1 MERRP
6 NVQPWHPSIRL
17 AEYKNTGADVCVG
30 CNKPLSGSYYR
41 LNGKLACDA
50 CVQRVKMRSPRDSH
64 AAFVRAILFGI
75 GGAILGLIIY
85 SAFAI
90 LTGIVIGYVAL
101 AVGWLVATAMKKGS
115 QGVSGRRHQIA
126 AVALTYAAVSLSA
139 IPIGISFYL
148 KEKKPVAHATAAPKS
163 SASTSP
169 DPADPSSSSS
179 PLSGGPKSA
188 DSPQPVAKP
197 AVGAIIASMLFAGL
211 ASPFL
216 ELQSGVSGILGL
228 VILFVGIRIAWKITS
243 APPLEILG
251 PFQASAPTA
260 TSAASSS

>member
-1 MERRP
+1 MSNP
-6 NVQPWHPSIRL
+6 GAPQFGV
-17 AEYKNTGADVCVG
+17 AEFKSTGADVCVG
-30 CNKPLSGSYYR
+30 CNRPLSGSYYR
-41 LNGKLACDA
+41 INGKLACDA
-50 CVQRVKMRSPRDSH
+50 CVQQVKMSLPRDSH

-75 GGAILGLIIY
+75 GGAMLGLIIY

-90 LTGIVIGYVAL
+90 LTGIMIGYVAL
-101 AVGWLVATAMKKGS
+101 AVGWLVAIAMKKGS
-115 QGVSGRRHQIA
+115 QGVGGRRYQIA

-148 KEKKPVAHATAAPKS
+148 KEKNPVAHAKAAPNV

-169 DPADPSSSSS
+169 DTADPSSIS
-179 PLSGGPKSA
+179 PPSGG
-188 DSPQPVAKP
+188 PQPVAKP

-228 VILFVGIRIAWKITS
+228 VILFVGARIAWKITS
-243 APPLEILG
+243 APPLVILG
-251 PFQASAPTA
+251 PFQTNALTAPSAPTG
-260 TSAASSS
+260 S

>member
-1 MERRP
+1 M
-6 NVQPWHPSIRL
+6 SIPGTPQFGV
-17 AEYKNTGADVCVG
+17 AEYKNTGAEVCVG

-41 LNGKLACDA
+41 VNGKLACDT
-50 CVQRVKMRSPRDSH
+50 CVQQIKMRSPQDSH

-90 LTGIVIGYVAL
+90 LTGIMIGYVAL
-101 AVGWLVATAMKKGS
+101 AVGWLVGTAMKKGS
-115 QGVSGRRHQIA
+115 RGVGSRRYQIA

-148 KEKKPVAHATAAPKS
+148 KEKKPVAHATAAPN
-163 SASTSP
+163 ASTSP
-169 DPADPSSSSS
+169 DAADPSSSG
-179 PLSGGPKSA
+179 PPSGGSKSA

-197 AVGAIIASMLFAGL
+197 AVGAIIASLLFAGL

-228 VILFVGIRIAWKITS
+228 VILFVGIRIAWKSTS
-243 APPLEILG
+243 ASPLEILG
-251 PFQASAPTA
+251 PFQASAP
-260 TSAASSS
+260 SAPSGS

>member
-1 MERRP
+1 MSSP
-6 NVQPWHPSIRL
+6 GTPQFGV
-17 AEYKNTGADVCVG
+17 AEYKNTGADLCVG
-30 CNKPLSGSYYR
+30 CKKPFTGSYYR
-41 LNGKLACDA
+41 INGKLACDA
-50 CVQRVKMRSPRDSH
+50 CVQQVKKHSPQDSH
-64 AAFVRAILFGI
+64 SAFVRAILFGT

-90 LTGIVIGYVAL
+90 LTGIMIGYVAL

-115 QGVSGRRHQIA
+115 QGVGGRRYQIA

-148 KEKKPVAHATAAPKS
+148 KEKKPVVHATAAQND
-163 SASTSP
+163 STSP
-169 DPADPSSSSS
+169 RAADPSDNG
-179 PLSGGPKSA
+179 PLSGRPELV
-188 DSPQPVAKP
+188 DSPKPVAKP
-197 AVGAIIASMLFAGL
+197 AVGALFASMLFAGL

-251 PFQASAPTA
+251 PFQASAPSVA
-260 TSAASSS
+260 PAPSGS

>member
-1 MERRP
+1 MSSP
-6 NVQPWHPSIRL
+6 GTPQFGV
-17 AEYKNTGADVCVG
+17 AEYKKTGAEVCVG
-30 CNKPLSGSYYR
+30 CNKPLSDSYYR
-41 LNGKLACDA
+41 VNGKLACDA
-50 CVQRVKMRSPRDSH
+50 CVQKVKMRSPQDSH
-64 AAFVRAILFGI
+64 SAFVRAILFGI

-90 LTGIVIGYVAL
+90 LTGIMIGYVAL

-115 QGVSGRRHQIA
+115 QGLGGRRYQIA

-148 KEKKPVAHATAAPKS
+148 KEKKPAPHATAAPNAS
-163 SASTSP
+163 SSTPP
-169 DPADPSSSSS
+169 DAAHQPSSS
-179 PLSGGPKSA
+179 PESA
-188 DSPQPVAKP
+188 DSPQSVAKP
-197 AVGAIIASMLFAGL
+197 AVGAIIGSMLFAGL

-216 ELQSGVSGILGL
+216 ELQSGISGVIGL

-251 PFQASAPTA
+251 PFQASAP
-260 TSAASSS
+260 SAPPVPSGS

>member
-1 MERRP
+1 MSS
-6 NVQPWHPSIRL
+6 PSTPQFGV
-17 AEYKNTGADVCVG
+17 AEYKNSGPEACVG
-30 CNKPLSGSYYR
+30 CNKPLSGGYYR
-41 LNGKLACDA
+41 VNGKLACDA
-50 CVQRVKMRSPRDSH
+50 CVQQVKMRSPQDSH

-75 GGAILGLIIY
+75 GGATLGLIIY

-90 LTGIVIGYVAL
+90 LSGIMIGYVAL

-115 QGVSGRRHQIA
+115 QGVGGRRYQIA

-148 KEKKPVAHATAAPKS
+148 KEKKPVAHATADPNAS
-163 SASTSP
+163 SSTSS
-169 DPADPSSSSS
+169 DAVDPSSSTRESDGS
-179 PLSGGPKSA
+179 QQA
-188 DSPQPVAKP
+188 IAKP

-251 PFQASAPTA
+251 PFQANAP
-260 TSAASSS
+260 AAPPVPSGSSIHP

>member
-1 MERRP
+1 MSSP
-6 NVQPWHPSIRL
+6 GTPQFGV
-17 AEYKNTGADVCVG
+17 AEYKNTGAEVCVG
-30 CNKPLSGSYYR
+30 CKKPLAGSYYR
-41 LNGKLACDA
+41 VNGKLACDP
-50 CVQRVKMRSPRDSH
+50 CVQQVKMRSPQDSH
-64 AAFVRAILFGI
+64 PAFVRAILFGM

-90 LTGIVIGYVAL
+90 LTGIMIGYVAL

-115 QGVSGRRHQIA
+115 QGAGGRRYQVA

-148 KEKKPVAHATAAPKS
+148 KERKPVAHATAAPNAS
-163 SASTSP
+163 SSTSP
-169 DPADPSSSSS
+169 DAADPSYSS
-179 PLSGGPKSA
+179 PPPGRAELAG
-188 DSPQPVAKP
+188 SPQPADKP
-197 AVGAIIASMLFAGL
+197 AVGAVIASMLFAGL

-216 ELQSGVSGILGL
+216 MLQSGVSGILGL

-251 PFQASAPTA
+251 PFQASAPTVA
-260 TSAASSS
+260 PAPSGS

>member
-1 MERRP
+1 MSSP
-6 NVQPWHPSIRL
+6 GTPQFGV
-17 AEYKNTGADVCVG
+17 AEYKNTGTEACVG
-30 CNKPLSGSYYR
+30 CHKPLSDSYYR
-41 LNGKLACDA
+41 VNGKLACDA
-50 CVQRVKMRSPRDSH
+50 CVQQVKMGSPRDSH
-64 AAFVRAILFGI
+64 AAFVRAILFGT
-75 GGAILGLIIY
+75 GGAVLGLVIY

-90 LTGIVIGYVAL
+90 LTGIMIGYVAL

-115 QGVSGRRHQIA
+115 QGVGGRRYQIA

-148 KEKKPVAHATAAPKS
+148 KEKKPVAHATAAPNAS
-163 SASTSP
+163 SSTSS
-169 DPADPSSSSS
+169 DTADPSSRTRE
-179 PLSGGPKSA
+179 PAG
-188 DSPQPVAKP
+188 SPQAIAKP

-251 PFQASAPTA
+251 PFQSSAPTA
-260 TSAASSS
+260 PPVPSSS

>member
-1 MERRP
+1 MSS
-6 NVQPWHPSIRL
+6 PSTPQFGV
-17 AEYKNTGADVCVG
+17 AEYKNAGAEVCVG
-30 CNKPLSGSYYR
+30 CNRALSGSYYR
-41 LNGKLACDA
+41 VNGKLACDA
-50 CVQRVKMRSPRDSH
+50 CVQQVKMRSPQDSH
-64 AAFVRAILFGI
+64 PAFMRAILFGI
-75 GGAILGLIIY
+75 GGALLGLVIY

-90 LTGIVIGYVAL
+90 LTGIMIGYVAL

-115 QGVSGRRHQIA
+115 QGVGGRRYQIA

-139 IPIGISFYL
+139 IPIGVSFYL
-148 KEKKPVAHATAAPKS
+148 KEKKPLAHATAAPN
-163 SASTSP
+163 ASPSTDAAS
-169 DPADPSSSSS
+169 PSSRS
-179 PLSGGPKSA
+179 PELA
-188 DSPQPVAKP
+188 DSPQPIAKP

-251 PFQASAPTA
+251 PFQAVASAPPA
-260 TSAASSS
+260 PGAL